1 MRYWA
6 LIAVM
11 ICAAVP
17 APGSNARPFATA
29 AKFSVDDDNADVQPQ
44 IRHRHLALSS
54 AVATIEPPSGPM
66 KYRWVEITFYSFPFT
81 QKDIAA
87 ARQGNIEPMKKK
99 WRALGESNNPFTDA
113 DLSAARKGN
122 REALDRKSKA
132 RLKQAEEYNKGWA
145 SIQLATDEKLRVKT
159 VNLSVPGNTCTVAIL
174 EPDLKKFL
182 QVYQFDGKQLRLKSK
197 GSYVCDL
204 KSAGRANFSLGWDV
218 DLTTLV
224 FAKAAEGK

>member
-1 MRYWA
+1 
-6 LIAVM
+6 
-11 ICAAVP
+11 
-17 APGSNARPFATA
+17 
-29 AKFSVDDDNADVQPQ
+29 
-44 IRHRHLALSS
+44 
-54 AVATIEPPSGPM
+54 M

-81 QKDIAA
+81 QKHIAA

-113 DLSAARKGN
+113 DLSAARKDN

-182 QVYQFDGKQLRLKSK
+182 QVYQFDGKQLRLKSN
-197 GSYVCDL
+197 GSYV
-204 KSAGRANFSLGWDV
+204 SPIRR
-218 DLTTLV
+218 
-224 FAKAAEGK
+224 